1 MERCSTSA
9 IRKMQIKTTVE
20 LKQHFSDGTQCKLL
34 AILLRIYLEVELLD
48 HMVILLKNF
57 FFVFPST
64 VPKGSNFSTFL
75 PTLIFYFGGWRYYL
89 IVVLIC
95 ISLVAN
101 YVENLFICLLT
112 ICISFWRNVYSSPL
126 PIFELSLFFCLLLSF
141 RSSLYILD
149 INPLS
154 NVWFAN
160 VFSHSVGCLFT
171 LLILSFDPR

>member
-1 MERCSTSA
+1 
-9 IRKMQIKTTVE
+9 
-20 LKQHFSDGTQCKLL
+20 
-34 AILLRIYLEVELLD
+34 
-48 HMVILLKNF
+48 
-57 FFVFPST
+57 

-75 PTLIFYFGGWRYYL
+75 PTLIFYFGGWSYYL

-101 YVENLFICLLT
+101 YVENLFICSLT

-154 NVWFAN
+154 NVWFCKCFLPFCGLPFYFVDT
-160 VFSHSVGCLFT
+160 VFWST
-171 LLILSFDPR
+171 LKFFFIKSRSSILSFVSCAFGIIFKKQLPNPMSWSFGRMFSSKGFYSFRPYI

>member
-1 MERCSTSA
+1 M
-9 IRKMQIKTTVE
+9 
-20 LKQHFSDGTQCKLL
+20 
-34 AILLRIYLEVELLD
+34 
-48 HMVILLKNF
+48 
-57 FFVFPST
+57 
-64 VPKGSNFSTFL
+64 PKGSNFSTFL

-112 ICISFWRNVYSSPL
+112 ICISFWRNVYSTPL
-126 PIFELSLFFCLLLSF
+126 PIFELSFFFCLLLSF

-171 LLILSFDPR
+171 LLILSLIHVKHFFHKVQVVYFVFCFLCLWYHIQKTTAKSNVRKLWPYVFF